1 MSAAT
6 RRQPSDASR
15 THVAVPMPPAAPVTT
30 ATFPFSPLSTEFPL
44 QIASA
49 RYTSDI
55 VGPVEQEPV
64 NAC

>member
-1 MSAAT
+1 
-6 RRQPSDASR
+6 
-15 THVAVPMPPAAPVTT
+15 VAVPMPPAAPVTT

-44 QIASA
+44 QIATA